1 MYCCAPLPQLEGA
14 ATGPHR
20 HTDLLRIRR
29 QGEELRG
36 EEVGPQI
43 PVNFDPQK
51 TLTNRREDG
60 RLRNGVGVEVVEL
73 HPVVV
78 QERPHKAAR
87 WHSEPPLMEGDE
99 ANHVPRRRGRD
110 GLARGHPLQLRPTGE
125 GTEQTIGDEGLQ
137 ILRDDGGGGPRVA
150 RRDNGHPVSH
160 HRTKVVEAEGMR
172 CAVSF
177 SLAILLGCENQSKR
191 QAQMAE

>member
-1 MYCCAPLPQLEGA
+1 
-14 ATGPHR
+14 
-20 HTDLLRIRR
+20 
-29 QGEELRG
+29 
-36 EEVGPQI
+36 VGPQI
-43 PVNFDPQK
+43 LVNLDPQK

-60 RLRNGVGVEVVEL
+60 RLRNGVGVEVVQL

-78 QERPHKAAR
+78 QKRPHKAAR
-87 WHSEPPLMEGDE
+87 RHSKPPLMESDE

-110 GLARGHPLQLRPTGE
+110 GLARGHPLRLCPTRE
-125 GTEQTIGDEGLQ
+125 GTEQTIRDEGLQ
-137 ILRDDGGGGPRVA
+137 ILHDDGGGGPRVA

-160 HRTKVVEAEGMR
+160 HQTEVVEAEEMR